1 MSILSHRLGLTINAL
16 FLVAGCVSTLTDEA
30 LYRVAI
36 VAIIF
41 LLRLLWTKALIQR
54 AARRALTT
62 YRSARQASA
71 LRIQA
76 SDRTGWDVVAKRR

>member
-1 MSILSHRLGLTINAL
+1 MFLPPHRFGLAINAL
-16 FLVAGCVSTLTDEA
+16 FLVAGCISALADEA

-36 VAIIF
+36 IAIIF

-62 YRSARQASA
+62 YRSARGANIPHSRSNGQ
-71 LRIQA
+71 
-76 SDRTGWDVVAKRR
+76 DVLDVAVRRP